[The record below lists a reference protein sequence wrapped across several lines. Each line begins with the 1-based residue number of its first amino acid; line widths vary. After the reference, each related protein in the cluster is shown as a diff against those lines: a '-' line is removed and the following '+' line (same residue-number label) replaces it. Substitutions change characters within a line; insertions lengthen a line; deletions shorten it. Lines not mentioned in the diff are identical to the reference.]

1 MIVKATLYEQ
11 AYKKIKEGILKGTFK
26 RDRLYCEQWF
36 ADYLN
41 ISRTPVRDAC
51 LRLKRDQ
58 YIDIIP
64 NRGIVIKEISSQQV
78 IEISQLRSSIDSFCA
93 AYLAERIDTPEARK
107 QYEKIKTINDQ
118 EQRMLLELGNI
129 SDHSI
134 DVEFIQL
141 DLEFHK
147 EIISFTGN
155 RRFMEINNEIYSYI
169 NLLGVEVV
177 KIDTRKQE
185 SVDENEAI
193 LAAIASGDPIA
204 AFKAACYHVEAIA
217 KRLLKMMERQ
227 EKPEA
232 QQDLNRVG

>member
-1 MIVKATLYEQ
+1 
-11 AYKKIKEGILKGTFK
+11 
-26 RDRLYCEQWF
+26 
-36 ADYLN
+36 
-41 ISRTPVRDAC
+41 
-51 LRLKRDQ
+51 
-58 YIDIIP
+58 
-64 NRGIVIKEISSQQV
+64 
-78 IEISQLRSSIDSFCA
+78 
-93 AYLAERIDTPEARK
+93 
-107 QYEKIKTINDQ
+107 
-118 EQRMLLELGNI
+118 MLLELGNI

-147 EIISFTGN
+147 EIIGFTGN

>member
-1 MIVKATLYEQ
+1 MIVKSTLYEQ
-11 AYKKIKEGILKGTFK
+11 AYKKIKEGILKGEFQ
-26 RDRLYCEQWF
+26 RNRLYCEQWF

-64 NRGIVIKEISSQQV
+64 NRGIMIKDISPQQV
-78 IEISQLRSSIDSFCA
+78 MEISQLRSSIDGYCA
-93 AYLAERIDTPEARK
+93 AFFAERIGTTEARK
-107 QYEKIKTINDQ
+107 QFYKIKAINEQ
-118 EQRMLLELGNI
+118 EQNMLLDLGNI

-134 DVEFIQL
+134 DVDFIKL

-147 EIISFTGN
+147 QIIGFTGN
-155 RRFMEINNEIYSYI
+155 RRFKEINNEIYSYI

-193 LAAIASGDPIA
+193 LAAIESGDPFLA
-204 AFKAACYHVEAIA
+204 WNSARFHVDAIA
-217 KRLLKMMERQ
+217 KRLLAMMEKESSPESRQ
-227 EKPEA
+227 GIK
-232 QQDLNRVG
+232 RVG

>member
-1 MIVKATLYEQ
+1 MIVKSTLYDQ
-11 AYKKIKEGILKGTFK
+11 AYKKIKEGILKGEFQ

-64 NRGIVIKEISSQQV
+64 NRGIVIKDISPQQV
-78 IEISQLRSSIDSFCA
+78 LEISQLRSSIDSFCA
-93 AYLAERIDTPEARK
+93 AYFAERIETPEARK
-107 QYEKIKTINDQ
+107 QFGHIKSINEQ
-118 EQRMLLELGNI
+118 EQKMLLDLGNI

-147 EIISFTGN
+147 QIIGFTGN
-155 RRFMEINNEIYSYI
+155 RRFKEINNEIYSYI

-193 LAAIASGDPIA
+193 LAAIESGDPVA
-204 AFKAACYHVEAIA
+204 AWNAAKFHVDAIA
-217 KRLLKMMERQ
+217 KRLMILMEKEARPEPRQSLKR
-227 EKPEA
+227 
-232 QQDLNRVG
+232 GG